1 MLIKIKE
8 YAKPV
13 KHQLE
18 EYMKYDGMN
27 KDEVNANEKHQWCL

>member
-8 YAKPV
+8 YAKLV

-27 KDEVNANEKHQWCL
+27 KDEVNANEKHQ